1 LDDLVVWYIETIA
14 QDIVDQQLDLDEEEL
29 IIRKVIRRLT
39 RKDQV
44 FLAIDSGSSSSAAGG
59 VSAAD
64 TPNPL
69 LVIHPSYISSED
81 L

>member
-1 LDDLVVWYIETIA
+1 MVWYIETIA

-44 FLAIDSGSSSSAAGG
+44 FLAIASGASEGG